1 MTKIQQDLE
10 DLTQKATSALI
21 ACEDAAALEAWRVAY
36 IGRSGLIPGL
46 LRNIKDLSDE
56 EKRTVGS
63 AANALKRE
71 LEEKYQEQ
79 LHVIEKGASTRGVQA
94 TNCKLQAGGGHL
106 HPLTLTLNRVH
117 EIFSAMGFIIADG
130 PEVEE
135 VKFNF
140 DLLNTP
146 AEHPARGAGDT
157 FMVDPMSVNGA
168 EDLVLRTQ
176 TSPMQIR
183 SVAAMQLHP
192 PFSVIAPGRVFRKEK
207 VDATH
212 ESTFHQFEGLSIS
225 ETTSIADF
233 KSVIETFFSAFF
245 HADVVI
251 RLRPS
256 YFPFVEPGFEVDM
269 SCVFCKDGC
278 RVCKHTKWIEVMGA
292 GMVHPNVLKNMNID
306 PEKYQ
311 GYAFGG
317 AIDRLTMIQ
326 YGINDIRLFWSGDV
340 RFLRQFD
347 RVIPA
352 KAGIQVDP
360 PSRRAGVDAG
370 SSPA

>member
-1 MTKIQQDLE
+1 MEQQLE
-10 DLTQKATSALI
+10 ELANRANSELS
-21 ACEDAAALEAWRVAY
+21 ACETSSALEAWRVAY
-36 IGRSGLIPGL
+36 IGRSGAVSEL
-46 LRNIKDLSDE
+46 LRGIKDLSDAD
-56 EKRTVGS
+56 KRIVGKNG
-63 AANALKRE
+63 NALRRE
-71 LEEKYQEQ
+71 LEEKYAEK
-79 LHVIEKGASTRGVQA
+79 LHVIEKVSSSS
-94 TNCKLQAGGGHL
+94 NLQPTTYSLQPSAGHV
-106 HPLTLTLNRVH
+106 HPLTLSLNRVH
-117 EIFSAMGFIIADG
+117 EIFSALGFIIADG

-146 AEHPARGAGDT
+146 ADHPARGAGDT
-157 FMVDPMSVNGA
+157 FMVDPLSVNSA
-168 EDLVLRTQ
+168 IDLVLRTQ

-183 SVAAMQLHP
+183 SVESLHLHP
-192 PFSVIAPGRVFRKEK
+192 PFSIIAPGRVFRKEK

-212 ESTFHQFEGLSIS
+212 ESTFYQFEGLSVS

-233 KSVIETFFSAFF
+233 KSVTETFFSAFF
-245 HADVVI
+245 NADVVT

-269 SCVFCKDGC
+269 SCPFCKNGC
-278 RVCKHTKWIEVMGA
+278 RVCKNTTWIEVMGA

-326 YGINDIRLFWSGDV
+326 YGINDIRLLWSGDI
-340 RFLRQFD
+340 RFLRQF
-347 RVIPA
+347 
-352 KAGIQVDP
+352 
-360 PSRRAGVDAG
+360 S
-370 SSPA
+370 